1 MMQKNWDNIFYVILN
16 ANLTVQHVIQIKIGK
31 IKHVNMRVKII
42 VCAKKI
48 VAGII
53 TLIFVKILDI

>member
-1 MMQKNWDNIFYVILN
+1 MQKNWDNIFYVILN
-16 ANLTVQHVIQIKIGK
+16 ANLIVQHVIQIKIGK
-31 IKHVNMRVKII
+31 IKHVNMRVKIT

-53 TLIFVKILDI
+53 THVFVKILDI